1 MEEETK
7 ALLAANAAFYA
18 AFQSLDFDVLCSTWN
33 QTPYAYCIHPGWD
46 ILRGWDSVRESWRA
60 IMSSAAYMKIDVS
73 DTACF
78 INGTTAWVT
87 CVENIYTISEGITT
101 HATVASTNIFES
113 TAAGWKL
120 VAHHGSPTGAVLSMN
135 DEVEN

>member
-1 MEEETK
+1 MNDEIKT
-7 ALLAANAAFYA
+7 LLAANAAFYE
-18 AFQSLDFDVLCSTWN
+18 AFQALNFDALCSTWHH
-33 QTPYAYCIHPGWD
+33 TPYAYCIHPGWD

-60 IMSSAAYMKIDVS
+60 IMGSAAYMKIDVS
-73 DTACF
+73 DSAGY
-78 INGTTAWVT
+78 ILGGAAWVT

-113 TAAGWKL
+113 TVAGWKIIG
-120 VAHHGSPTGAVLSMN
+120 HHGSPTTAVLSMN